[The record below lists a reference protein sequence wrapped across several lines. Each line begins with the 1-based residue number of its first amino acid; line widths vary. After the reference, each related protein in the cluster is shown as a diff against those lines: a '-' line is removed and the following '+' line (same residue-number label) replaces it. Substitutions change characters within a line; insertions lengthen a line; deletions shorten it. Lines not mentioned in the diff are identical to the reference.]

1 MCKCVCVCELALIL
15 SLCMENLLR
24 AHVEQINDAA
34 AGKRDGTTCRAAA
47 VVAPV
52 VAPVVVPATLLS
64 ISTHT
69 QAHTHPQ
76 KNNNNSCCCQI
87 LALAFGAF
95 NQKCR
100 KAAKGKFS
108 NAYKID
114 MMHGQFSPEFVPIS
128 RSLCPHS
135 ICCLCGQRLFTKLAN
150 VVENLYRV
158 YIKHAIY
165 ERHQRRAH
173 IIIDRMRE
181 PDSI

>member
-1 MCKCVCVCELALIL
+1 MLSKLTMRLPENATAQLVELPLL
-15 SLCMENLLR
+15 LLLLLLQLLCQPLCYR
-24 AHVEQINDAA
+24 
-34 AGKRDGTTCRAAA
+34 
-47 VVAPV
+47 
-52 VAPVVVPATLLS
+52 S
-64 ISTHT
+64 
-69 QAHTHPQ
+69 AHTHRHPQ

-87 LALAFGAF
+87 LALAFGPF

-114 MMHGQFSPEFVPIS
+114 MMHGQFSPEFVPICL
-128 RSLCPHS
+128 SLSFCPHS
-135 ICCLCGQRLFTKLAN
+135 KCCLCGQRLFTKLAN

-173 IIIDRMRE
+173 IIIDRWRKS
-181 PDSI
+181 DSI